1 MLYSLLGIKIWTQT
15 YRPSTAG
22 DEGSTEDETDQLPI
36 SLKRAQEYYTE
47 AGKLVAEN
55 EVVTEITG
63 DYFEEENSI
72 VNSVIQAA
80 NLGFTLD
87 HFQKSTLSALASGKF
102 ATYIPINSRRFK

>member
-1 MLYSLLGIKIWTQT
+1 MGIKTETYWT
-15 YRPSTAG
+15 STAG
-22 DEGSTEDETDQLPI
+22 DEGSTEDLPI
-36 SLKRAQEYYTE
+36 SLKRAKEYYAE

-72 VNSVIQAA
+72 VNSVVQAA

-87 HFQKSTLSALASGKF
+87 HFQKSTLSALASGNF
-102 ATYIPINSRRFK
+102 ATCIAENCLRFE